1 MSTSLPQSLSSG
13 ELASSHPPGTRSSRS
28 LPPSVLS
35 RLQNFLPLMASAN
48 ELLAAQDADELD
60 IENVGDEEEQYVE
73 MVSLAAS
80 LYVHAR
86 QDI

>member
-1 MSTSLPQSLSSG
+1 
-13 ELASSHPPGTRSSRS
+13 
-28 LPPSVLS
+28 
-35 RLQNFLPLMASAN
+35 MASAN